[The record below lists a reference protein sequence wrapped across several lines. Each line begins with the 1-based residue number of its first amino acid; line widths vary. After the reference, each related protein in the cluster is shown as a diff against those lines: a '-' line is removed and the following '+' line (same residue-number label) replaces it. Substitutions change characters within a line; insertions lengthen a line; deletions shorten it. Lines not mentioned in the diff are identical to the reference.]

1 MKRLNIGI
9 LVSFVS
15 LILLSACDNAALED
29 KVADLEQRVAALE
42 SGKTASKSTSSTLAQ
57 QVSQTN
63 SSTSA
68 ASNDGTLPKFQF
80 EESTH
85 DFGTITEGDVVEH
98 TFEFTNTGEAPLI
111 IQSASASC
119 GCTVPSYPRTPVAP
133 GETGEIQVKFNSSN
147 KPGIQNKTV
156 SLTANTDPSIT
167 RLTIKSNVAPKG
179 EQAAGPVR
187 K

>member
-1 MKRLNIGI
+1 MKRLSIGI
-9 LVSFVS
+9 LASFVS
-15 LILLSACDNAALED
+15 LFLLSACGNEGLEE

-42 SGKTASKSTSSTLAQ
+42 SGKTASQPAALTQK
-57 QVSQTN
+57 VSQTE
-63 SSTSA
+63 STVA
-68 ASNDGTLPKFQF
+68 DGNLPKFQF
-80 EESTH
+80 KESTH

-98 TFEFTNTGEAPLI
+98 TFKFTNTGEAPLV

-133 GETGEIQVKFNSSN
+133 GETGEIQVKFDSSN

-156 SLTANTDPSIT
+156 SLTANTNPAIT
-167 RLTIKSNVAPKG
+167 RLTIKSNVAPKSQ
-179 EQAAGPVR
+179 QAAGPVR

>member
-1 MKRLNIGI
+1 MKRLNTGI
-9 LVSFVS
+9 LVAFVS
-15 LILLSACDNAALED
+15 IFLFSACNNAALEE
-29 KVADLEQRVAALE
+29 KVANLEDRVRALE
-42 SGKTASKSTSSTLAQ
+42 SGKTASNSDPVALSQ
-57 QVSQTN
+57 QVNQTEN
-63 SSTSA
+63 VQPA
-68 ASNDGTLPKFQF
+68 DGKFPQF
-80 EESTH
+80 KFKESTY

-98 TFEFTNTGEAPLI
+98 TFKFTNTGEAPLV

-133 GETGEIQVKFNSSN
+133 GETGEIQVKFDSSN

-167 RLTIKSNVAPKG
+167 RLTIKSNVAAKSD
-179 EQAAGPVR
+179 QVAGPVR

>member
-9 LVSFVS
+9 LASFVS
-15 LILLSACDNAALED
+15 LFLLSACNNAGLEE
-29 KVADLEQRVAALE
+29 KVANLEQRVAALE
-42 SGKTASKSTSSTLAQ
+42 TGKTASQPAALTQK
-57 QVSQTN
+57 VSQTESN
-63 SSTSA
+63 A
-68 ASNDGTLPKFQF
+68 AANGSLPKFQF
-80 EESTH
+80 AESTH
-85 DFGTITEGDVVEH
+85 DFGTISEGDVVEH
-98 TFEFTNTGEAPLI
+98 TFEFTNTGEAPLV

-133 GETGEIQVKFNSSN
+133 GETGEILVKFNSAN

-156 SLTANTDPSIT
+156 SLTANTNPAIT

-179 EQAAGPVR
+179 QQAAGPVR